1 MNIHTETITDMKARY
16 IMILSIFAMALAS
29 CKVNDI
35 AYYSDDARI
44 EFSGASSYTF
54 TDEDWLEEYVLGR
67 DSYIDGRFTA
77 QLIGYFLDTPR
88 TFCVQATPV
97 ETSLFTPELEF
108 DNPYQFPAG
117 VVTVDAGF
125 RIKCPSKENAST
137 RSTDKNGYVDIV
149 YDNSSEYQQFGQGR
163 VENLSYRVTVNLDL
177 YPDDWNAA
185 FWGRYSVSKYIL
197 MMETFRCVHGDIER
211 DFDSYMAIVKAYA
224 LYKLENGPLY
234 GDDEYSDEEIEFPA
248 FN

>member
-1 MNIHTETITDMKARY
+1 
-16 IMILSIFAMALAS
+16 MILSILAMALAS

-54 TDEDWLEEYVLGR
+54 TDEDWLEEYVLGQ

-97 ETSLFTPELEF
+97 KTSLFTPELEF

-117 VVTVDAGF
+117 VVT
-125 RIKCPSKENAST
+125 
-137 RSTDKNGYVDIV
+137 
-149 YDNSSEYQQFGQGR
+149 SEYQQFGQGR

-197 MMETFRCVHGDIER
+197 MMETFRCVHKDIER
-211 DFDSYMAIVKAYA
+211 NFDSYMAIMEAYA
-224 LYKLENGPLY
+224 LYKQENGPLY
-234 GDDEYSDEEIEFPA
+234 GDDDYSDEEIEFPV

>member
-16 IMILSIFAMALAS
+16 IMILSILAMALAS

-54 TDEDWLEEYVLGR
+54 TDEDWLEEYVLGQ

-163 VENLSYRVTVNLDL
+163 VESGFLGQIQRVEI
-177 YPDDWNAA
+177 YPYDGD
-185 FWGRYSVSKYIL
+185 FPLCPQGHREK
-197 MMETFRCVHGDIER
+197 FRQ
-211 DFDSYMAIVKAYA
+211 
-224 LYKLENGPLY
+224 LY
-234 GDDEYSDEEIEFPA
+234 GDNGSLCPI
-248 FN
+248 